1 MPKYCDKCGEELKNE
16 NAKFCDKCGAEVKLP
31 SNQQNNFNSSNMPLE
46 VNEKSM
52 PLAIIISFFL
62 NGLGMA
68 YAGNILKGVG
78 YFIGSII
85 LSLIISSIFNEFLT
99 FIINLIVWIIGLVLT
114 YQEVNE
120 VNQQKRML
128 LMNSMN
134 KN

>member
-1 MPKYCDKCGEELKNE
+1 MWSWSET
-16 NAKFCDKCGAEVKLP
+16 A

-85 LSLIISSIFNEFLT
+85 LSLIISICNNPRKPHLKPKPIFNEFLT

>member
-1 MPKYCDKCGEELKNE
+1 MPKYCDKCGSEITNE

-68 YAGNILKGVG
+68 YAGYFKRSWVFYWFNNSFFNNIHM
-78 YFIGSII
+78 
-85 LSLIISSIFNEFLT
+85 
-99 FIINLIVWIIGLVLT
+99 
-114 YQEVNE
+114 Q
-120 VNQQKRML
+120 
-128 LMNSMN
+128 
-134 KN
+134 

>member
-1 MPKYCDKCGEELKNE
+1 
-16 NAKFCDKCGAEVKLP
+16 
-31 SNQQNNFNSSNMPLE
+31 MPLE

-85 LSLIISSIFNEFLT
+85 LSLRGLSLNPYFLN
-99 FIINLIVWIIGLVLT
+99 FSYFSNFH
-114 YQEVNE
+114 
-120 VNQQKRML
+120 
-128 LMNSMN
+128 S
-134 KN
+134 